1 MPDLWLTDW
10 SCVFLLVCREGIVF
24 SMSVGENLPQGA
36 PPPNLS
42 FMEVLCEFTN
52 KLMKQDKKTV

>member
-1 MPDLWLTDW
+1 MAGVAL
-10 SCVFLLVCREGIVF
+10 CREGIVF
-24 SMSVGENLPQGA
+24 SMSLGENVPQGA